1 MAGQTGRRVRRAIS
15 CLTVGI
21 AACAASA
28 HCVHADDGSARQNV
42 PPPPAPSRSWTAAAP
57 LPDAQWSDPD
67 SVNWVEPPAP
77 GDAQGRL
84 KLRLAERLTDPSSR
98 PRGGRLRS
106 LLRGEMRTARGEA
119 GDGGADGRA
128 SDAARP
134 ADLAGSGAA
143 WPHPLH
149 VGEQLSR
156 LAALRGGSGGH
167 ADVAT
172 WAAVTLDDFEAVLDT
187 GGPRQPAAAEMLLRL
202 GEDAEAGLQ
211 IADGLEDREVATE
224 VRRAALAVGR
234 RASVWR
240 AAATACSDAASSPPA
255 PGLEGLAASLA
266 PPGFE
271 SATGRLLA
279 ALERFETSA
288 DAAEAAVVRE
298 ALEAMGA
305 FEGMAPRDATRAV
318 ADHYLAP
325 NVRVTVHE
333 RFVSR
338 LLPDTTVETG
348 PLHDFI
354 LGRPVTGTRTVEQSL
369 SLRFIPDPEAI
380 RAELFVNGEVASRTV
395 TESGPVAFHSR
406 GAATFAVR
414 KPLVVSAAGIDIGAA
429 LGTASNRTQL
439 ATIQTSFDSVPIMG
453 SLVRTIAR
461 NQHDENRQAAS
472 REVNERII
480 LRACREVDRQ
490 AEPQFSAAAERVR
503 ERVWEPLVQLGLE
516 PTPVVLSTAS
526 GVATA
531 RLRLAGRDQL
541 AAHTPRP
548 KPPGDALLAVQ
559 VHESAANNAVARLG
573 LAGRRF
579 ALEDLVT
586 TVAARLGV
594 EPRVPDDLPEHVAV
608 SFAAAEPIRVTCQD
622 GLVHVHVTLDALES
636 SRRSWYDIVAHVA
649 YRPVVDGMQVCLE
662 REGPVQ
668 LSGPGHQGRMEIAL
682 RTIFGKIFAK
692 ERRIPLLP
700 EGMASNPRLA
710 DLRAVQAVATDG
722 WLAIALAPTTTA
734 GASTAPATATGT
746 PAQRLLRRR

>member
-1 MAGQTGRRVRRAIS
+1 MASR
-15 CLTVGI
+15 I
-21 AACAASA
+21 A
-28 HCVHADDGSARQNV
+28 R
-42 PPPPAPSRSWTAAAP
+42 
-57 LPDAQWSDPD
+57 
-67 SVNWVEPPAP
+67 
-77 GDAQGRL
+77 
-84 KLRLAERLTDPSSR
+84 SR
-98 PRGGRLRS
+98 PRCGAPRS
-106 LLRGEMRTARGEA
+106 
-119 GDGGADGRA
+119 
-128 SDAARP
+128 P
-134 ADLAGSGAA
+134 
-143 WPHPLH
+143 
-149 VGEQLSR
+149 
-156 LAALRGGSGGH
+156 
-167 ADVAT
+167 
-172 WAAVTLDDFEAVLDT
+172 
-187 GGPRQPAAAEMLLRL
+187 
-202 GEDAEAGLQ
+202 
-211 IADGLEDREVATE
+211 
-224 VRRAALAVGR
+224 
-234 RASVWR
+234 
-240 AAATACSDAASSPPA
+240 SDAASSPPA
-255 PGLEGLAASLA
+255 PGLDGLAASLA

-288 DAAEAAVVRE
+288 DAAEAAVVRT

-305 FEGMAPRDATRAV
+305 FEGMAPRGATRAV

-406 GAATFAVR
+406 GAATFTVR

-516 PTPVVLSTAS
+516 PTPVVLSTSS

-573 LAGRRF
+573 LSGRRF

-622 GLVHVHVTLDALES
+622 GLVHVHVTLDSLES

-692 ERRIPLLP
+692 ERRIPLVP

-734 GASTAPATATGT
+734 GASAAPATATGA